1 MSCFNPKGIQH
12 LKKYKTA
19 FAKMKVTLY
28 NYIMFH
34 ILHVAS
40 VMNSNLGQN
49 KYSQIDGGDVST

>member
-1 MSCFNPKGIQH
+1 MFQPYRDTTI
-12 LKKYKTA
+12 KKYKTA

-40 VMNSNLGQN
+40 DMNSNLGEN
-49 KYSQIDGGDVST
+49 KYSQIDGG